1 MAERPIVAI
10 VGRPNVGKSTLFN
23 RLAGQAL
30 AIVHDAPGVTRDR
43 NYTDTLILGREV
55 TLVDTGGFDPTTDDP
70 MGQGIAR
77 HAEAAIAEAD
87 LVICVLDGS
96 GPPTQPDRDAITLL
110 RRSDK
115 PVLYVANKIDGM
127 EKEWLLAD
135 HYELGIPDLMPIS
148 ALHGRFTGKLE
159 GAISQLLPDS
169 AIAPPPPRR
178 KQRAPTHEARS
189 NADLGDAD
197 LGDADLGDAES
208 DAEEKDPILHVA
220 FVGRPNAG
228 KSSLF
233 NRLSRSERSLVDDRP
248 GTTRDPVD
256 SAIEYKGKT
265 YVIVD
270 TAGIRRKSKVEKG
283 VESAS
288 VMRSLRMI
296 DRADVVT
303 LMVDITGGIADQD
316 ARLLGLAMDRGK
328 AIVVGLNKVD
338 LVPQKEINRF
348 RDEAMH
354 ELHFAKWTKVVP
366 LSAHTG
372 HGVAQLMAEVDVIGE
387 RMRKRVAT
395 SELNR
400 FFEKVIVEHPPPTRA
415 GKAPRIYY
423 LTQTGTAPPTF
434 VAFCSSP
441 EHVAESYRRFVV
453 NRIRQSFGYDGVP
466 LRLFFRG
473 RDHQR

>member
-1 MAERPIVAI
+1 MSERPIVAI

-23 RLAGQAL
+23 RLAGQSL

-43 NYTDTLILGREV
+43 NYVDALIQGREV

-87 LVICVLDGS
+87 LVVCVLDGS
-96 GPPTQPDRDAITLL
+96 GPPTQPDRDAVTLL
-110 RRSDK
+110 RRSHK
-115 PVLYVANKIDGM
+115 PVLYVANKIDGT

-135 HYELGIPDLMPIS
+135 HYELGIPELLPIS

-159 GAISQLLPDS
+159 A
-169 AIAPPPPRR
+169 AIADILP
-178 KQRAPTHEARS
+178 
-189 NADLGDAD
+189 
-197 LGDADLGDAES
+197 S
-208 DAEEKDPILHVA
+208 DAIVGRAHQDSRAAAGPDATSDEESSSTGVDDDKEPVLQVA

-233 NRLSRSERSLVDDRP
+233 NRLSQSERSLVDDRP

-256 SAIEYKGKT
+256 SVVQYKGKT

-296 DRADVVT
+296 DRAQVVV
-303 LMVDITGGIADQD
+303 LMVDIMGGLAEQD

-338 LVPQKEINRF
+338 LVPQREINKH

-366 LSAHTG
+366 LSAHSG
-372 HGVAQLMAEVDVIGE
+372 HGVAQLMAEVDAIGQ
-387 RMRKRVAT
+387 RMRKRVTT

-400 FFEKVIVEHPPPTRA
+400 FFESVIVEHPPPTRS

-423 LTQTGTAPPTF
+423 LTQTGIVPPTF

-441 EHVAESYRRFVV
+441 EHLAESYRRFVV
-453 NRIRQSFGYDGVP
+453 NRIRQTFGYEGVP